1 MVLNI
6 ILILAAVGIVI
17 ALVQIK
23 KKKKQ
28 D

>member
-1 MVLNI
+1 MILNI

-17 ALVQIK
+17 ALVQM

-28 D
+28 G